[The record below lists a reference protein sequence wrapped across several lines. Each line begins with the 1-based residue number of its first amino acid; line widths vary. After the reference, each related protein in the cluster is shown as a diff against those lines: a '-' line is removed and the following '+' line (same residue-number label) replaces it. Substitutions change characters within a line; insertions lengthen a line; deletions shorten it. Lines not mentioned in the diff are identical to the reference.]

1 MTCNMRRIP
10 GEGDYDVIGFIK
22 AVAATGYDGPWGN
35 EILSEEYRRLPM
47 EVAYR
52 RVHRATR
59 QHLDRAM
66 DIGGVA

>member
-1 MTCNMRRIP
+1 MRRIP

-22 AVAATGYDGPWGN
+22 AIAATGYGGPWGN

-52 RVHRATR
+52 RVFRATSR
-59 QHLDRAM
+59 HLDAAL
-66 DIGGVA
+66 DGTPLK